1 MNKKTSKWA
10 FLPKS
15 PVESETVQRIAFSFR
30 YEWTVSGNSISH
42 VCERVLCFDPS
53 YKSISYSSSKDNA
66 DDQVC
71 LYCSSIEEAL
81 GYFKTP
87 PKIVASQTTSRG
99 AVFGDGS
106 VDVDFSSLSSAE
118 FDELVKARKSVL
130 GSTKKVPYISFSY
143 RSELKTKK
151 TLRRLFLLSETDD
164 LISGLDVDDAKQ
176 FKHFRKDRIS
186 GDVVFLG
193 FGEVVDN

>member
-1 MNKKTSKWA
+1 MNNKTSKWA

-15 PVESETVQRIAFSFR
+15 PVESETIQRIAFSFG
-30 YEWTVSGNSISH
+30 YKWNISGNMISH
-42 VCERVLCFDPS
+42 VCERILCFNPS
-53 YKSISYSSSKDNA
+53 NKDITYSSSKQNV

-87 PKIVASQTTSRG
+87 PKILSSKETSRG
-99 AVFGDGS
+99 IVYSDGS
-106 VDVDFSSLSSAE
+106 VFVKGAALSSVE
-118 FDELVKARKSVL
+118 FDDLVEARKSVL
-130 GSTKKVPYISFSY
+130 GLTKKVPYISFSY
-143 RSELKTKK
+143 KSESKAKK